1 MEKKNYTLGRGEI
14 WFSRFRP
21 GTRQPTGFRYIGNTP
36 EVNFTIESDR
46 LDHYSADYGI
56 REKDDGVTLEVT
68 RTGSLITDQISL
80 PNIALFFFGQD
91 NVIVE
96 TARSNQTDTI
106 EDVLLGRGYFIGA
119 TAANPLGVR
128 GLENVVVSDG
138 PPGAFATGTVALSGN
153 PTAADTVTLG
163 STTYTFV
170 SALTGANDVLI
181 GATAADTAANL
192 AAAINGGAGVG
203 TVYGVGTVLNPDAS
217 ATVATATVT
226 AKARTAGTAGN
237 SIALAKTG
245 TNITVSGATLTGGT
259 GTGATTFVEGTD
271 YTVDINTGML
281 VVLDTGSIAE
291 GDDLTVTYDVQESVR
306 DSVVSGTEAV
316 EGALLYKANNP
327 KGKNIDYYMAYVN
340 ISPNGDL
347 NLKGDEWQ
355 QIPLSLE
362 ILKGDD
368 APAIMS
374 QGRPVFEP

>member
-1 MEKKNYTLGRGEI
+1 MEQKNYTLGRGEI
-14 WFSRFRP
+14 WFSRFRT
-21 GTRQPTGFRYIGNTP
+21 GTRIPVGFHYIGNTP

-46 LDHYSADYGI
+46 LDHYSSDYGI

-80 PNIALFFFGQD
+80 SNIALFFFGKD

-96 TARSNQTDTI
+96 TARANQVYTI
-106 EDVLLGRGYFIGA
+106 TDVLAGRGYLVGA
-119 TAANPLGVR
+119 TPANPLGVR
-128 GLENVVVSDG
+128 GLENVIVSDG
-138 PPGAFATGTVALSGN
+138 PAGTQASGTITFAGN

-163 STTYTFV
+163 TTTYTLV

-192 AAAINGGAGVG
+192 AAAINAGPGVG
-203 TVYGVGTVLNPDAS
+203 TVYGAGTVMNPDAS

-237 SIALAKTG
+237 SIALTKAG
-245 TNITVSGATLTGGT
+245 TNINVSGATLTGGT
-259 GTGATTFVEGTD
+259 GTGATVYVEGED
-271 YTVDINTGML
+271 YTVDINTGMV
-281 VVLDTGSIAE
+281 VVLDTGAIVD
-291 GDDLTVTYDVQESVR
+291 GDDLTITYDVQESTR
-306 DSVVSGTEAV
+306 DSVVSGTDAV

-327 KGKNIDYYMAYVN
+327 KGKNIDYYMALVN

-355 QIPLSLE
+355 QIPLTIE